1 MSEEKLSDVLAPGIR
16 PLYLLPKEPLAE
28 DVLIPGFQNAARVD
42 CMAGFFSSEALSSLA
57 PGLATYIN
65 TTQNSFR
72 LIISPLLRPEDQA
85 AIEEGVRSTEAIA
98 HDILEKLIITE
109 DLLQQHTLKCFS
121 WLIRKGR
128 IKIKIALMKNALFH
142 TKVWLFYKG
151 DEVMAAHGS
160 SNFTLAGIWKNIE
173 QVSVDKSWE
182 DSRQRYITEKF
193 CYQFEQLW
201 EGKEDSCVV
210 IGMPQAI
217 QERLLQTY
225 RYNAL
230 PTEAD
235 WRVLYKR
242 ATGLIAEF
250 SNRES
255 STRESSMATF
265 YSSGPGQDLDEI
277 VDRFSV
283 DELCTVLGEDVVS
296 LIEMLSSLDD
306 RVETLRK
313 SATDMLCN
321 QADVLMARSDI
332 REICFNATLPEKLR
346 ELAGRLGVIDV
357 NAVRTLDPTENAK
370 TWQAFLGFFGIDTR
384 GVVPFTADPDRE
396 EVLPEFG
403 LFPYQRHAA
412 NRVWNVIEGGY
423 ERVVLHMPTGAGKT
437 RTAMHIVSRFMTA
450 YEPSVVVWL
459 AASAE
464 LLDQA
469 ADAFKNAWTRLG
481 NREIDILR
489 FWGDYAPDLSGI
501 TDGLI
506 IAGLQK
512 MYAFKARDPL
522 GFLRLA
528 KSVKLVIV
536 DEAHQAIAPTY
547 REIIDTLAET
557 GNNNALMGLTATPGR
572 TWSDIAA
579 DERLADFFGGQKVM
593 LDVAG
598 WDDPVSYLMEQGY
611 LAQPTFQRLEFKATS
626 ELKANLNKAGK
637 GDDYDSSLLES
648 IAKQVDRNII
658 IIDEIR
664 QLIKKGHRRIILFG
678 ASVQHAELLAVVLSA
693 VGIDGRVVTSNTG
706 KTARNQ
712 IIRAFRTNSTTPMVL
727 CNFGV
732 LTTGFDAPNTSAA
745 VIARPTKSLV
755 LFSQMVGRATRGP
768 KAGGNKTC
776 AISTVVDIDLAG
788 FGNVVEAFT
797 NWEDV
802 WYVPR

>member
-1 MSEEKLSDVLAPGIR
+1 MSEVKLSDVLAPDIR

-85 AIEEGVRSTEAIA
+85 AIEEGVRPTEDIA

-109 DLLQQHTLKCFS
+109 DLLQQHTLKCLS

-128 IKIKIALMKNALFH
+128 IKIKIALMKDALFH

-151 DEVMAAHGS
+151 DEVMATHGS

-182 DSRQRYITEKF
+182 DSRQHFITKKF
-193 CYQFEQLW
+193 CDQFEQLW
-201 EGKEDSCVV
+201 EGQEDSCVI

-217 QERLLQTY
+217 QKRLLQTY
-225 RYNAL
+225 RSNAP
-230 PTEAD
+230 PTEAGL
-235 WRVLYKR
+235 RVLYKK
-242 ATGLIAEF
+242 AIAES

-255 STRESSMATF
+255 SIRESSMTTF
-265 YSSGPGQDLDEI
+265 YGSGPGQNLDEI
-277 VDRFSV
+277 VDCLSV
-283 DELCTVLGEDVVS
+283 DELYTILGEDVVS
-296 LIEMLSSLDD
+296 LIKMLSSPDD
-306 RVETLRK
+306 RVARLRK
-313 SATDMLCN
+313 SATDMLRN

-332 REICFNATLPEKLR
+332 REICFNATSSEKLR
-346 ELAGRLGVIDV
+346 ELAGRLGVTDI

-370 TWQAFLGFFGIDTR
+370 TWQAFLGFFGINTR
-384 GVVPFTADPDRE
+384 GVVPFTAEPDRE
-396 EVLPEFG
+396 DVLPEFG
-403 LFPYQRHAA
+403 LFPHQRHSA
-412 NRVWNVIEGGY
+412 NRVWNVIGDGY

-489 FWGDYAPDLSGI
+489 FWGDYAPDLSAV

-512 MYAFKARDPL
+512 MHAFKARDSL
-522 GFLRLA
+522 EFLRLA
-528 KSVKLVIV
+528 KSVNFVIV

-547 REIIDTLAET
+547 RETIDSLAET

-572 TWSDIAA
+572 TWSDIDA

-598 WDDPVSYLMEQGY
+598 WNDPISYLMEQGY
-611 LAQPTFQRLEFKATS
+611 LARPTFRRLEFEALSK
-626 ELKANLNKAGK
+626 LKPNLNNAEK

-648 IAKQVDRNII
+648 IAKQADRNII

-712 IIRAFRTNSTTPMVL
+712 IIHAFRTNSTTPMVL

-732 LTTGFDAPNTSAA
+732 LTTGFDAPKTSAA

-768 KAGGNKTC
+768 KAGGNETC

-788 FGNVVEAFT
+788 FGNVTEAFT

>member
-1 MSEEKLSDVLAPGIR
+1 MSEVKLRDILAPDIR

-28 DVLIPGFQNAARVD
+28 EVLIPGFQNAARVD

-65 TTQNSFR
+65 ATQNSFR

-85 AIEEGVRSTEAIA
+85 AIEEGVRSTEDIA

-109 DLLQQHTLKCFS
+109 DILQQHTLKCLS

-128 IKIKIALMKNALFH
+128 IKIKIALMNNALFH
-142 TKVWLFYKG
+142 TKVWLFYKD
-151 DEVMAAHGS
+151 DEIMAAHGS

-182 DSRQRYITEKF
+182 DSRQLFITKKF
-193 CYQFEQLW
+193 CDQFEQLW
-201 EGKEDSCVV
+201 ENKEDSCVV

-225 RYNAL
+225 RYNAP

-235 WRVLYKR
+235 WRVLYKK
-242 ATGLIAEF
+242 ATGLVAES
-250 SNRES
+250 SNRQS
-255 STRESSMATF
+255 SIRESSMATF
-265 YSSGPGQDLDEI
+265 YSSGPGQDIDEI
-277 VDRFSV
+277 VDRLSV

-296 LIEMLSSLDD
+296 LIEMLSSPDD
-306 RVETLRK
+306 RVATLRK
-313 SATDMLCN
+313 SATDMLRN

-332 REICFNATLPEKLR
+332 REICFNATSSEKLR

-370 TWQAFLGFFGIDTR
+370 IWQTYLGFFGIDTH
-384 GVVPFTADPDRE
+384 GAVPFTVEPDRE
-396 EVLPEFG
+396 GVLPEFG
-403 LFPYQRHAA
+403 LFPHQRHAA

-437 RTAMHIVSRFMTA
+437 RTAMHIISRFMTA

-459 AASAE
+459 ATSAE

-469 ADAFKNAWTRLG
+469 ADAFKNSWSRLG
-481 NREIDILR
+481 NRKIDILR
-489 FWGDYAPDLSGI
+489 FWGDYAPDLSDI

-512 MYAFKARDPL
+512 MHAFKARDPL
-522 GFLRLA
+522 EFLRLA

-579 DERLADFFGGQKVM
+579 DEQLAVFFGGQKVM

-611 LAQPTFQRLEFKATS
+611 LARPTFQRLEFEATS
-626 ELKANLNKAGK
+626 ELKPNLNKAGK
-637 GDDYDSSLLES
+637 GDDYDSSLLDS

-658 IIDEIR
+658 IIDEIYR
-664 QLIKKGHRRIILFG
+664 LIEEGHRRIILFG

-693 VGIDGRVVTSNTG
+693 TGIDGRVVTSNTG

-745 VIARPTKSLV
+745 VIARPTRSLV